1 MIFNQFL
8 KTLSAPNNTSHEIRK
23 LNGPTLEL
31 EAAIRK
37 STTISKIAGLDEAGR
52 GAIAGPVVAAAVILP
67 LDNPENLIHLDAV
80 NDSKKLSAKQ
90 REALFDLIIQ
100 YALAFG
106 VGIVSAEDIDSNG
119 ILPSTRQA
127 MQQAVKQLKPTAQ
140 FLMIDGRIKLRPL
153 LLPQQSFIRGD
164 GRSLTIAAASILAK
178 VSRDRI
184 MLSLD
189 QRYPDYGFA
198 QHKGY
203 CTQKHVAALQN
214 HGPSP
219 VHRYSFAPLRKQLL

>member
-184 MLSLD
+184 MLGLD
-189 QRYPDYGFA
+189 RRYPDYGFA